1 MENPRNLTTDIEG
14 EKRNKNE
21 VYRVASVRAGLD
33 ICRKHGKKITS
44 SQTPQAG
51 I

>member
-21 VYRVASVRAGLD
+21 VYRVASVRAELD
-33 ICRKHGKKITS
+33 
-44 SQTPQAG
+44 SQTPQEG
-51 I
+51 IVK